1 MVIWE
6 LALCGGSVALAL
18 ALAAFAR
25 LLYCE
30 RLRRG
35 AGAAAIV
42 LLRERCRRHRAWLGL
57 LPSLRPCIPPFPSV
71 LSSQPIACQLVQNSH
86 PASSVL
92 SGPLKSRDLLY
103 NYIFIPTSLAWWAG
117 LAAPGSSPPR
127 SLSRGAV

>member
-30 RLRRG
+30 RLRRD

-92 SGPLKSRDLLY
+92 SEWAPQIDGPALQLHFHSHELGMVG
-103 NYIFIPTSLAWWAG
+103 WAG
-117 LAAPGSSPPR
+117 STGE
-127 SLSRGAV
+127 